1 MEGSLI
7 DSSPRGRFE
16 IGTPGPTASLGPG
29 YEARTAQSREMFDR
43 ARRVFAGGVNH
54 NARFYEPYPIFVS
67 KAKGRHIWDLDG
79 NRYTDYWMGHLA
91 LLLGHS
97 PSVVVGPLRRQVGR
111 GTHYGMGSQLSVE
124 LGEEVQRSVPCSE
137 MIRFCNTGAEAT
149 MYLVRLARGYTG
161 RKTVIKMAG
170 GWHGYNTELNKGVH
184 SPFDKSE
191 GAGILDEEQAH
202 VRMVRFNDLDAAR
215 KAVNSSK
222 DDVAAIFLEPV
233 LGAGGCIPA
242 DKDYL
247 KGLREI
253 ADGSGALLAF
263 DEIITGFRVALGGAQ
278 AFYGVTPDIASFGK
292 IVGGGLPIG
301 LVCGR
306 REILSL
312 ADPSR
317 RQGFVSIGGGTFS
330 ENPLTMTAGLS
341 TIRHLRR
348 NAGTIYP
355 RLDEMGRK
363 LRTGVDAAFSE
374 SRVEAH
380 TTGLGSLFLTHFGAN
395 PRNAE
400 DALRERRD
408 LTRRYAL
415 FLMSKGIFLLPSHV
429 GGVSTCH
436 TEDDIERLIRKSR
449 EFGGLIGSRTAK

>member
-1 MEGSLI
+1 
-7 DSSPRGRFE
+7 
-16 IGTPGPTASLGPG
+16 
-29 YEARTAQSREMFDR
+29 MFDR
-43 ARRVFAGGVNH
+43 AKRVFAGGVNH

-67 KAKGRHIWDLDG
+67 KAKGKHIWDLDG
-79 NRYTDYWMGHLA
+79 NIYTDYWMGHMA

-97 PSVVVGPLRRQVGR
+97 PSVVTGPLRRQAER
-111 GTHYGMGSQLSVE
+111 GTLYGMGSRLSVE

-149 MYLVRLARGYTG
+149 MYLVRLVRGYTG
-161 RKTVIKMAG
+161 RRTVIKMTG

-184 SPFDKSE
+184 TPFDKSE

-202 VRMVRFNDLDAAR
+202 VRTVRFNDLDAAE
-215 KAVNSSK
+215 KAVNSFK
-222 DDVAAIFLEPV
+222 GDVAAIFLEPV

-242 DKDYL
+242 DRDYL

-278 AFYGVTPDIASFGK
+278 AFYGVNPDLASFGK

-312 ADPSR
+312 ADPAKK
-317 RQGFVSIGGGTFS
+317 QEFVSIGGGTFS
-330 ENPLTMTAGLS
+330 ENPLTMIAGLS
-341 TIRHLRR
+341 TITYLRR

-355 RLDEMGRK
+355 WLDEMGRE
-363 LRTGVDAAFSE
+363 LRTGVDAAFAE
-374 SRVEAH
+374 SRVEVH
-380 TTGLGSLFLTHFGAN
+380 TTGLGSLFLTHFGVN
-395 PRNAE
+395 PKSAE
-400 DALRERRD
+400 DILRERRD
-408 LTRRYAL
+408 LARRYAL
-415 FLMSKGIFLLPSHV
+415 FLMSKGIFLLPSHA
-429 GGVSTCH
+429 GGISTCH
-436 TEDDIERLIRKSR
+436 TEHDIERLVRKS
-449 EFGGLIGSRTAK
+449 EQFGGLISSRTAK

>member
-1 MEGSLI
+1 
-7 DSSPRGRFE
+7 
-16 IGTPGPTASLGPG
+16 
-29 YEARTAQSREMFDR
+29 MFDR

-67 KAKGRHIWDLDG
+67 KAKGKHIWDLDG
-79 NRYTDYWMGHLA
+79 NIYTDYWMGHMA

-97 PSVVVGPLRRQVGR
+97 PSVVTGPLRRQAGR

-124 LGEEVQRSVPCSE
+124 LGEEVQRSVACAE

-184 SPFDKSE
+184 TPFDKSE

-202 VRMVRFNDLDAAR
+202 IRMVRFNDLEAAR
-215 KAVNSSK
+215 KTVNSLK

-242 DKDYL
+242 NKDYL

-278 AFYGVTPDIASFGK
+278 EFYGVTPDLASFGK
-292 IVGGGLPIG
+292 ILGGGLPIG

-317 RQGFVSIGGGTFS
+317 KQKFVSIGGGTFS
-330 ENPLTMTAGLS
+330 ENPLTMIAGLS
-341 TIRHLRR
+341 TIMHLRR

-355 RLDEMGRK
+355 RLGEMGRE
-363 LRTGVDAAFSE
+363 LRTGVDAAFAE
-374 SRVEAH
+374 NGVEAH
-380 TTGLGSLFLTHFGAN
+380 TTGLGSLFLTHFGVN

-415 FLMSKGIFLLPSHV
+415 FLMSEGIFLLPSHA
-429 GGVSTCH
+429 GGISTCH
-436 TEDDIERLIRKSR
+436 TEHDIERLVRKSR
-449 EFGGLIGSRTAK
+449 EFGGLISSRTAK